1 MKRNLYLMYTTAF
14 LQGLVFYGPVS
25 LLFRMERGLSVGEFF
40 FLDFLLMII
49 GIVTEVPWGYFADK
63 YGYKKTLVISY
74 SLFFLS
80 RVALLFCH
88 GFNDFLGQTILMA
101 ISLSGISGCD
111 IAFLYNSC
119 GSEKTEKIFGRYR
132 ASGSFAFFIASICSY
147 FIISKSMEFAVFLT
161 VIAYGL
167 SVVMIC
173 FTKDIDIEKSID
185 KKCISIKKCLENL
198 KSFKHIFIFIIA
210 TTVIAD
216 ISYGISINLGQLH
229 FKGIGLE
236 IKYLGYISAFS
247 ELLGMLSCK
256 TYILSN
262 KFGQYKT
269 LKAMIVV
276 MLICIA
282 ILIFNKS
289 IFVSIIAIVG
299 LSGLISMIS
308 PIVLDIKNKSISKNR
323 ATMLSVYSM
332 VGSVASAFISMAIGF
347 CADIYLKYAFMICFA
362 IMGIGLYGVYLYI
375 SKERYN
381 EV

>member
-1 MKRNLYLMYTTAF
+1 MKRNLYLMYITAF

-25 LLFRMERGLSVGEFF
+25 LLFRIERGLSVGEFF
-40 FLDFLLMII
+40 FLDFLLTII

-80 RVALLFCH
+80 RLALLFCN

-119 GSEKTEKIFGRYR
+119 RSENKEKVFGRYS
-132 ASGSFAFFIASICSY
+132 ASGSFAFFLASICSY
-147 FIISKSMEFAVFLT
+147 FIISKSMGFAVFLT
-161 VIAYGL
+161 VIGYGL
-167 SVVMIC
+167 SVIMIC
-173 FTKDIDIEKSID
+173 FTKDIDIEKSSD
-185 KKCISIKKCLENL
+185 KKDISIKKCFKNL
-198 KSFKHIFIFIIA
+198 KSIKHIFIFVIA

-247 ELLGMLSCK
+247 ELLGMLYCK

-269 LKAMIVV
+269 LKAMIMG
-276 MLICIA
+276 MLICIG
-282 ILIFNKS
+282 ILIFTKS

-332 VGSVASAFISMAIGF
+332 VGSVASAFISIAIGF
-347 CADIYLKYAFMICFA
+347 CADIYLKYAFMICFV
-362 IMGIGLYGVYLYI
+362 IMGIGLCGVYLYI
-375 SKERYN
+375 SKEKYN
-381 EV
+381 VI

>member
-1 MKRNLYLMYTTAF
+1 M
-14 LQGLVFYGPVS
+14 
-25 LLFRMERGLSVGEFF
+25 
-40 FLDFLLMII
+40 
-49 GIVTEVPWGYFADK
+49 
-63 YGYKKTLVISY
+63 
-74 SLFFLS
+74 
-80 RVALLFCH
+80 ALLFCH
-88 GFNDFLGQTILMA
+88 GFNDFVGQTILMA

-111 IAFLYNSC
+111 IAFLYSSC
-119 GSEKTEKIFGRYR
+119 GSENTEKIFGRYR

-173 FTKDIDIEKSID
+173 FTKDIDLEKSID

-198 KSFKHIFIFIIA
+198 KSIKHIFIFVIA
-210 TTVIAD
+210 TTLIAD

-332 VGSVASAFISMAIGF
+332 VGSVASAFISIAIGF
-347 CADIYLKYAFMICFA
+347 CADIYLKYAFMICFV

-375 SKERYN
+375 SKEKYN
-381 EV
+381 ET

>member
-1 MKRNLYLMYTTAF
+1 M
-14 LQGLVFYGPVS
+14 
-25 LLFRMERGLSVGEFF
+25 
-40 FLDFLLMII
+40 
-49 GIVTEVPWGYFADK
+49 
-63 YGYKKTLVISY
+63 
-74 SLFFLS
+74 
-80 RVALLFCH
+80 ALLFCH
-88 GFNDFLGQTILMA
+88 GFNDFVGQTILMA

-119 GSEKTEKIFGRYR
+119 GSENTEKIFGRYR

-173 FTKDIDIEKSID
+173 FTKDIDLEKSID
-185 KKCISIKKCLENL
+185 KKCISIKKCLENS
-198 KSFKHIFIFIIA
+198 KSFKHIFIFVIA
-210 TTVIAD
+210 TTLIAD

-332 VGSVASAFISMAIGF
+332 VGSVASAFISIAIGF
-347 CADIYLKYAFMICFA
+347 CADIYLKYAFMICFV

-375 SKERYN
+375 SKEKYN
-381 EV
+381 EI

>member
-88 GFNDFLGQTILMA
+88 GFNDFVGQTILMA

-119 GSEKTEKIFGRYR
+119 GSENTEKIFGRYR

-173 FTKDIDIEKSID
+173 FTKDIDLEKSID
-185 KKCISIKKCLENL
+185 KKCISIKKCLENS
-198 KSFKHIFIFIIA
+198 KSFKHIFIFVIA
-210 TTVIAD
+210 TTLIAD

-332 VGSVASAFISMAIGF
+332 VGSVASAFISIAIGF
-347 CADIYLKYAFMICFA
+347 CADIYLKYAFMICFV

-375 SKERYN
+375 SKEKYN
-381 EV
+381 EI